1 MAEAMTAIEAGDEF
15 GRLVA
20 LSRASRVSFGPR
32 SRREAAWLCACEC
45 GRVTVALDHNLLA
58 GRTRSCGCLYR
69 EHWNEVARKLR
80 ARERP

>member
-1 MAEAMTAIEAGDEF
+1 MAEAMTVIEAGDEF

-20 LSRASRVSFGPR
+20 LSRASRVSFGTR
-32 SRREAAWLCACEC
+32 SRWLCVCSC
-45 GRVTVALDHNLLA
+45 GRVTVALSCNLLA